1 MKLDRSLYY
10 YISCHDDSVVES
22 RLRWY
27 GEHYPCRGFPEYFNR
42 IRKEGFQWNH
52 KRVRRVYLQL
62 GMNRKKKM
70 KRRIANPEKQ
80 VLLQPIMENITW
92 SIDFMEDRL
101 ENGRRFR
108 IFNVLDDYNR
118 EALSI
123 EVDYS
128 FPSEK
133 VVKVMEELIGWRGKP
148 ENIRSDNGTEFM
160 AKAFE
165 GFCQHS
171 GPQSSSFPERKTN
184 AKRLY

>member
-1 MKLDRSLYY
+1 MVE
-10 YISCHDDSVVES
+10 DS
-22 RLRWY
+22 
-27 GEHYPCRGFPEYFNR
+27 G
-42 IRKEGFQWNH
+42 
-52 KRVRRVYLQL
+52 
-62 GMNRKKKM
+62 
-70 KRRIANPEKQ
+70 
-80 VLLQPIMENITW
+80 
-92 SIDFMEDRL
+92 
-101 ENGRRFR
+101 
-108 IFNVLDDYNR
+108 FNVLDDYNR

-171 GPQSSSFPERKTN
+171 GAQSSSFPERKTN